1 MNGKILPLYGLAFNP
16 FSPEVPPEALSI
28 IPSLDSFFWKVQQAL
43 VREGGFALI
52 SGEPGTGKSVTLR
65 LLAERLST
73 EPDLMVGVISRPQ
86 ATVADFYRELG
97 ELFAVPLR
105 PHNRWGGAKALRE
118 RWNEHIA
125 KTLLRPV
132 LLLDEAQETSPAVLN
147 ELRLLASSRF
157 DSRQMLTVVL
167 AGDLRMQE
175 KLRHQ
180 DLVALGSRIRL
191 RLTLQPVGTAELR
204 AVLTQLLSVAG
215 NPALL
220 TSELIA
226 TLCEH
231 ALGNYR
237 VLMTLCGELLSAAA
251 QRDLPQIDEK
261 LFLEYYALQKPA
273 KPLGTMRPR
282 R

>member
-16 FSPEVPPEALSI
+16 FSAEVPPEALSI
-28 IPSLDSFFWKVQQAL
+28 TPSLDSFFWKVQQAL

-65 LLAERLST
+65 LLAERLSK
-73 EPDLMVGVISRPQ
+73 EPDLLVGVISRPQ

-97 ELFAVPLR
+97 ELFSVPLR

-125 KTLLRPV
+125 QTLLRPV

-175 KLRHQ
+175 KFRHQ
-180 DLVALGSRIRL
+180 DLVALGSRIRH
-191 RLTLQPVGTAELR
+191 RLTLQPVGAEELR
-204 AVLTQLLSVAG
+204 AVLTQLLTVAG

-220 TSELIA
+220 TSGLIA
-226 TLCEH
+226 TVCEH

-261 LFLEYYALQKPA
+261 LFFEYCAVLKPA
-273 KPLGTMRPR
+273 KPLAAMRPR